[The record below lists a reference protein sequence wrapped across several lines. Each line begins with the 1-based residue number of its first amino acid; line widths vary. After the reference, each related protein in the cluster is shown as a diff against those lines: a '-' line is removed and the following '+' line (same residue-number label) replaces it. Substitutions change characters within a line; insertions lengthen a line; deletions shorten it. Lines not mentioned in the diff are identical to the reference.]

1 MALPQDGQ
9 NANGLTKVTEIP
21 KGKELIFIDP
31 TTNEGGIITL
41 EDLTT
46 QILKNLTSQTFALD
60 QGNMTLL
67 AALNQLNSKT
77 IEIINISKRAN
88 VSKVGEFV
96 YSGLEFTVPKG
107 NIFIVQIKA
116 YYQQSKPSQV
126 AVTDSKTECTDN
138 TLVDKEE
145 RYPAIVTC
153 VPPINNTDST
163 YYVWVNYSKA
173 GMNEVSVRGISL
185 K

>member
-67 AALNQLNSKT
+67 AALNQLNSNSS
-77 IEIINISKRAN
+77 IRLCR
-88 VSKVGEFV
+88 V
-96 YSGLEFTVPKG
+96 
-107 NIFIVQIKA
+107 IFGCVAFKA
-116 YYQQSKPSQV
+116 
-126 AVTDSKTECTDN
+126 
-138 TLVDKEE
+138 
-145 RYPAIVTC
+145 
-153 VPPINNTDST
+153 
-163 YYVWVNYSKA
+163 
-173 GMNEVSVRGISL
+173 VRSRRGA
-185 K
+185 

>member
-1 MALPQDGQ
+1 MADQNITALPVATSPTSSDQLLLVGATEEKLIDYDKL
-9 NANGLTKVTEIP
+9 ADAILTK
-21 KGKELIFIDP
+21 
-31 TTNEGGIITL
+31 
-41 EDLTT
+41 
-46 QILKNLTSQTFALD
+46 LTSKQYTLD
-60 QGNMTLL
+60 QGTKTLP
-67 AALNQLNSKT
+67 AALNELNSKT

-116 YYQQSKPSQV
+116 YYQQSKPSQI
-126 AVTDSKTECTDN
+126 AVTNSKTECTDN
-138 TLVDKEE
+138 TLVDKAE

-173 GMNEVSVRGISL
+173 GMNQIFARGISI

>member
-1 MALPQDGQ
+1 MAKFNEYPAKATPKDADKFMLYSAEDA
-9 NANGLTKVTEIP
+9 ANK
-21 KGKELIFIDP
+21 LIDYDKLADAVL
-31 TTNEGGIITL
+31 N
-41 EDLTT
+41 
-46 QILKNLTSQTFALD
+46 KLTSKTFGLD
-60 QGNMTLL
+60 AETMTLP
-67 AALNQLNSKT
+67 AALNQLNSKKT

-88 VSKVGEFV
+88 ISKTGEFV

-116 YYQQSKPSQV
+116 YYQQSKPSQI
-126 AVTDSKTECTDN
+126 AVTTSKTECTDN
-138 TLVDKEE
+138 TVIDKAE
-145 RYPAIVTC
+145 RDPAIVTC

-173 GMNEVSVRGISL
+173 GMNEVNARGISL

>member
-67 AALNQLNSKT
+67 AALNQLNS
-77 IEIINISKRAN
+77 NS
-88 VSKVGEFV
+88 
-96 YSGLEFTVPKG
+96 SGLKFIDGGTITQAEAQSADQAAQIVFDNKIPVSEG
-107 NIFIVQIKA
+107 IIVFVNFIFAFRYSMIVQKYGRGDYGAYILFGCNVPTLTYHIK
-116 YYQQSKPSQV
+116 
-126 AVTDSKTECTDN
+126 T
-138 TLVDKEE
+138 
-145 RYPAIVTC
+145 
-153 VPPINNTDST
+153 
-163 YYVWVNYSKA
+163 A
-173 GMNEVSVRGISL
+173 GTWN
-185 K
+185 

>member
-1 MALPQDGQ
+1 MDENQIYYLGRVEKNTIVLKQ
-9 NANGLTKVTEIP
+9 NSK
-21 KGKELIFIDP
+21 
-31 TTNEGGIITL
+31 
-41 EDLTT
+41 
-46 QILKNLTSQTFALD
+46 
-60 QGNMTLL
+60 
-67 AALNQLNSKT
+67 KT

-88 VSKVGEFV
+88 ISKTGEFV

-116 YYQQSKPSQV
+116 HYQQSKPSQI
-126 AVTDSKTECTDN
+126 AVTNSKTECTDN
-138 TLVDKEE
+138 TVIDKAE

-173 GMNEVSVRGISL
+173 GMNEVSARGISL

>member
-67 AALNQLNSKT
+67 AALNQLNSNSLTHAERITINPSDGKSIILDDESSYLICYATINAANIVDMGFAVALSRMSEEKT
-77 IEIINISKRAN
+77 GGILSVNPEL
-88 VSKVGEFV
+88 
-96 YSGLEFTVPKG
+96 SGTNFTLDG
-107 NIFIVQIKA
+107 
-116 YYQQSKPSQV
+116 
-126 AVTDSKTECTDN
+126 N
-138 TLVDKEE
+138 TLKVSTNTW
-145 RYPAIVTC
+145 IVMTLTK
-153 VPPINNTDST
+153 I
-163 YYVWVNYSKA
+163 
-173 GMNEVSVRGISL
+173 
-185 K
+185 

>member
-1 MALPQDGQ
+1 MRKCRCVRCPNRTPERRKNIALPQDGQ

-67 AALNQLNSKT
+67 AALNQLNS
-77 IEIINISKRAN
+77 N
-88 VSKVGEFV
+88 
-96 YSGLEFTVPKG
+96 
-107 NIFIVQIKA
+107 
-116 YYQQSKPSQV
+116 
-126 AVTDSKTECTDN
+126 
-138 TLVDKEE
+138 
-145 RYPAIVTC
+145 
-153 VPPINNTDST
+153 
-163 YYVWVNYSKA
+163 
-173 GMNEVSVRGISL
+173 
-185 K
+185 

>member
-60 QGNMTLL
+60 QGTKTLP
-67 AALNQLNSKT
+67 AALNELNSNSFPYRDITSLTDERNVQFRFSVVENITVGTKT
-77 IEIINISKRAN
+77 IPVYTKGIIMAYTDAVMIGVFGAGDTSELYIGYRSQNTWMIN
-88 VSKVGEFV
+88 C
-96 YSGLEFTVPKG
+96 
-107 NIFIVQIKA
+107 IK
-116 YYQQSKPSQV
+116 
-126 AVTDSKTECTDN
+126 
-138 TLVDKEE
+138 
-145 RYPAIVTC
+145 
-153 VPPINNTDST
+153 
-163 YYVWVNYSKA
+163 
-173 GMNEVSVRGISL
+173 
-185 K
+185 

>member
-67 AALNQLNSKT
+67 AALNQLNSNRTDAGTAIFGVTTEEKKT
-77 IEIINISKRAN
+77 INITFKTPFPRAPKVVASYSEPNAYDYGKEICIYNISTTGFTAETFI
-88 VSKVGEFV
+88 SP
-96 YSGLEFTVPKG
+96 SGASLAF
-107 NIFIVQIKA
+107 NWI
-116 YYQQSKPSQV
+116 
-126 AVTDSKTECTDN
+126 AVCH
-138 TLVDKEE
+138 
-145 RYPAIVTC
+145 R
-153 VPPINNTDST
+153 
-163 YYVWVNYSKA
+163 
-173 GMNEVSVRGISL
+173 
-185 K
+185 

>member
-67 AALNQLNSKT
+67 AALNQLNSKKT

-88 VSKVGEFV
+88 ISKNRRVCIQWIRIYRPKRKHFYCANKSLLSAIKTFADCCNEF
-96 YSGLEFTVPKG
+96 K
-107 NIFIVQIKA
+107 N
-116 YYQQSKPSQV
+116 
-126 AVTDSKTECTDN
+126 
-138 TLVDKEE
+138 
-145 RYPAIVTC
+145 R
-153 VPPINNTDST
+153 
-163 YYVWVNYSKA
+163 
-173 GMNEVSVRGISL
+173 MHR
-185 K
+185 

>member
-67 AALNQLNSKT
+67 AALNQLNSNKKIKYERIPT
-77 IEIINISKRAN
+77 LSSLQQLKESAIFNFDVIDSSLLIDKNQNKMTDATGDYYVILIAKD
-88 VSKVGEFV
+88 
-96 YSGLEFTVPKG
+96 FTNNGGVAYGTLLLFSPRIYNGFWIG
-107 NIFIVQIKA
+107 NIWNSEIRTWNKITSA
-116 YYQQSKPSQV
+116 
-126 AVTDSKTECTDN
+126 
-138 TLVDKEE
+138 
-145 RYPAIVTC
+145 
-153 VPPINNTDST
+153 
-163 YYVWVNYSKA
+163 
-173 GMNEVSVRGISL
+173 
-185 K
+185 

>member
-1 MALPQDGQ
+1 MAKFNEYPAKTTPKDADKFMLYSAEDA
-9 NANGLTKVTEIP
+9 ANK
-21 KGKELIFIDP
+21 LIDYDKLADAVL
-31 TTNEGGIITL
+31 N
-41 EDLTT
+41 
-46 QILKNLTSQTFALD
+46 KLTSKTFGLD
-60 QGNMTLL
+60 QGTMTLP
-67 AALNQLNSKT
+67 AALNQLNSKKT

-88 VSKVGEFV
+88 ISKTGEFV

-116 YYQQSKPSQV
+116 YYQQSKPSQI
-126 AVTDSKTECTDN
+126 AVTNSKTECTDN
-138 TLVDKEE
+138 TVIDKAE
-145 RYPAIVTC
+145 RDPAIVTC

-173 GMNEVSVRGISL
+173 GMNEVNARGISL